1 MKFNA
6 FEQITKPWSQV
17 TLHNVHLLAVRP
29 TEDSFTM
36 ITVGHQG
43 AQCDLI
49 SANRWDAEWSPR
61 DVGRCGYLVPAEP
74 IDSAP
79 QWACHFRKYLDPSL
93 RRLFELDVKDQWG
106 WLCDDRPQGFLAPA
120 GLLPG
125 VKGRYVADETI
136 SVTLHIPP
144 EFVRLCRSV
153 DHTPIEVLRGF
164 VGDAAHI
171 NNYANRPR
179 ADGYDSNGSDE
190 RYMAEG
196 WLMRAYGMDAVDV
209 EQLEIAE
216 EASAARADA
225 RDDFG
230 VLLEE
235 FIDYG
240 GSANK
245 LYDAVNAL
253 IEQQRLKQETATAN
267 DQ

>member
-1 MKFNA
+1 MKFNV

-74 IDSAP
+74 IDSEP
-79 QWACHFRKYLDPSL
+79 QWACRFRTYLDPSL
-93 RRLFELDVKDQWG
+93 RRLYELDVKDQWG

-136 SVTLHIPP
+136 SVTLRIPP

-153 DHTPIEVLRGF
+153 DHTPIDVLRGF
-164 VGDAAHI
+164 VGDAADI
-171 NNYANRPR
+171 NNYVDWPR

-190 RYMAEG
+190 RDMAKE
-196 WLMRAYGMDAVDV
+196 WLLRAYGMYAIDLD
-209 EQLEIAE
+209 QLELAKE
-216 EASAARADA
+216 ENAARANA
-225 RDDFG
+225 RDDLG
-230 VLLEE
+230 ALLDE
-235 FIDYG
+235 FIDDG
-240 GSANK
+240 GSVDELHA
-245 LYDAVNAL
+245 AVDDL
-253 IEQQRLKQETATAN
+253 IKEQRRKQTLL
-267 DQ
+267 QQ